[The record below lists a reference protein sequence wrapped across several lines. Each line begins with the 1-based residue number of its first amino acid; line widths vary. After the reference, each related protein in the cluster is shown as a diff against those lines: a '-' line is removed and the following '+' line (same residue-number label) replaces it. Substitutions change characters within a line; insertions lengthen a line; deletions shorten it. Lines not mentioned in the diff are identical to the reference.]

1 MSSLVA
7 SPALRALVATAT
19 DAAPDGGLVD
29 TLTGFLMLGLA
40 VGIVAALLIAISR
53 RRDLTVSIEQAL
65 VAPMAVC
72 SVGAAIVNLWIAFAA
87 FAPWTPPS
95 IVTLLVAAF
104 QAEWAFAVTRR
115 QLRSALLTVGLVVNA
130 GALAILLWSRVAGV
144 ALGTAPGSEIAGTD
158 LAALAFE
165 GVLVAMLVP
174 AVWPSTRSALSTRR
188 IAATTAI
195 EIRSVVVSLVGL
207 LTFLALAGAG
217 HSHA

>member
-1 MSSLVA
+1 MPSLV
-7 SPALRALVATAT
+7 PGPGLRALAATAG

-87 FAPWTPPS
+87 FTPWTPPS

-104 QAEWAFAVTRR
+104 
-115 QLRSALLTVGLVVNA
+115 LM
-130 GALAILLWSRVAGV
+130 
-144 ALGTAPGSEIAGTD
+144 ALG
-158 LAALAFE
+158 AASIRRWPFPD
-165 GVLVAMLVP
+165 VAAADRTPWAWPEPRLVP
-174 AVWPSTRSALSTRR
+174 ELEPRDEAVMVTIGMPKTTNFLVRSPSRCER
-188 IAATTAI
+188 
-195 EIRSVVVSLVGL
+195 
-207 LTFLALAGAG
+207 
-217 HSHA
+217 

>member
-144 ALGTAPGSEIAGTD
+144 ASHHCTKGVNAGARNASSTASI
-158 LAALAFE
+158 
-165 GVLVAMLVP
+165 
-174 AVWPSTRSALSTRR
+174 RSARSGCPAPASCSRH
-188 IAATTAI
+188 AGCQTT
-195 EIRSVVVSLVGL
+195 VVV
-207 LTFLALAGAG
+207 T
-217 HSHA
+217 